1 MDDMA
6 KKKSAFKSW
15 TDPELAGQVVASLE
29 RWSRP
34 DEQLTI
40 GAPISLAQVREE
52 LVIMLASAR
61 AGANATDPATQA
73 FSSGRASALTDALEL
88 LGKALEV

>member
-1 MDDMA
+1 MA

-15 TDPELAGQVVASLE
+15 TDPELAVHVVASLE
-29 RWSRP
+29 RRRRRP

-40 GAPISLAQVREE
+40 GVPIYIAQVREE

-61 AGANATDPATQA
+61 AGANATDPMAQA
-73 FSSGRASALTDALEL
+73 FSSGRASAITDALEL